1 MAREKMKEDWHM
13 HKGKGLLLF
22 GFLLIIVGALR
33 LYGVSW
39 EWTAIIVGVLMI
51 LKGLWIKG
59 MKM

>member
-1 MAREKMKEDWHM
+1 MKEDWHM